1 MYATPYTRYTSRTQ
15 LCKCTVCLQKSYPGT
30 RSKLPTM
37 CNAVTQTGAASL
49 HGLMTSPA
57 SRDTDL
63 RVGVTLVI
71 YLNN

>member
-1 MYATPYTRYTSRTQ
+1 MQR
-15 LCKCTVCLQKSYPGT
+15 LIHGT
-30 RSKLPTM
+30 RRVLSCANALSVCRKATQEPDLKLPTM